1 MAFSYIM
8 LVLLVALISVGFML
22 VFLDGYVVSR
32 ERESLERTANQ
43 IRELKFRN
51 LYDPGSSDIDALTS
65 IASDRNYSVVILN
78 SDLKYIDS
86 INADFLISFNDSEDK
101 FISYVIRNDLGSG
114 TASVAEKGRVRFLV
128 SSVGVEDS
136 LRDSYYIVLATPV
149 TNFGFGSSFFRF
161 YLLSILFAS
170 VFALLL
176 SEVLSDKMTSDIKR
190 LKYRAELLAERK
202 FDVDVPIRSNDEVGE
217 LAESIDKMADSIRE
231 YDNNQKIFLQNAS
244 HELRTPLMSIRGYVE
259 GIKDGVF
266 TDTDYAY
273 DMILSETS
281 RLEKLVNEVMYLSK
295 IETADG
301 MIKLVPV
308 ELSDIMSETEERV
321 HGVFDNSDVK
331 LTVANIPKIELNA
344 DCDNLSTALTN
355 IITNCLRYAKSEIKI
370 EFIVSEKLIVRI
382 SDDGNGINEADLP
395 VIFKR
400 FYKGQKGKY
409 GRGLAI
415 AKAVAEAARRS
426 SVARI

>member
-1 MAFSYIM
+1 MAKRKPRVSIRRKMAFSYVM

-32 ERESLERTANQ
+32 ERVSLERVTKQ
-43 IRELKFRN
+43 VGEMRYHN
-51 LYDPGSSDIDALTS
+51 LSDPDGVDVDALTD
-65 IASDRNYSVVILN
+65 IASDQNYSVVILT
-78 SDLKYIDS
+78 SDLKYVNS
-86 INADFLISFNDSEDK
+86 INADFLISFNDSEGK
-101 FISYVIRNDLGSG
+101 LVTSVIKDNLGDG
-114 TASVAEKGRVRFLV
+114 TAALAEKGRVRFLV
-128 SSVGVEDS
+128 CSVGVSDYV
-136 LRDSYYIVLATPV
+136 LGPYYIVLATPV
-149 TNFGFGSSFFRF
+149 SDFGIGSNFFRF
-161 YLLSILFAS
+161 YLLSIIFAS

-176 SEVLSDKMTSDIKR
+176 SEVLSDKMTSDIKC

-217 LAESIDKMADSIRE
+217 LAESIDKMANSIRE

-301 MIKLVPV
+301 MIKLCLLYTSP
-308 ELSDIMSETEERV
+308 SPR
-321 HGVFDNSDVK
+321 DNV
-331 LTVANIPKIELNA
+331 
-344 DCDNLSTALTN
+344 
-355 IITNCLRYAKSEIKI
+355 
-370 EFIVSEKLIVRI
+370 
-382 SDDGNGINEADLP
+382 
-395 VIFKR
+395 
-400 FYKGQKGKY
+400 
-409 GRGLAI
+409 
-415 AKAVAEAARRS
+415 
-426 SVARI
+426 